1 MSTFDSDDRE
11 TMGYFLPEDSQL
23 RLTKLR
29 EYVEF
34 LSHIAQPR
42 TADVAQEWIPEIRV
56 GEVAICLELLAE
68 QMGLVLDDLSF
79 PAYRSESEAAAG
91 VDAKLE
97 AAEAMPGDAGGRYL
111 FGMTLEQVDTLN
123 QLIDMITA
131 HGDVVNAS
139 HDAELADHTL
149 SLLGHAIFN
158 DARAVREIIR
168 QVESQRLKAARGSQ
182 TGVGEERCV
191 YHAGRACLP
200 ADRVAHSAW
209 RLTGKKIGGKYSY
222 SRHSGHDDWR
232 HMTGGMMASP

>member
-23 RLTKLR
+23 RLQKLR
-29 EYVEF
+29 EYAEF

-42 TADVAQEWIPEIRV
+42 TPDVQQEWIPEIHV
-56 GEVAICLELLAE
+56 GQVAICLELLAE
-68 QMGLVLDDLSF
+68 QVGLVLNDLSF
-79 PAYRSESEAAAG
+79 PAYRSESDAAAMPD
-91 VDAKLE
+91 DA
-97 AAEAMPGDAGGRYL
+97 DGRYL
-111 FGMTLEQVDTLN
+111 FGITLEQVDTLN
-123 QLIDMITA
+123 QLIDMIVA
-131 HGDVVNAS
+131 HGDVVTAS

-149 SLLGHAIFN
+149 SLLGHAIFS

-182 TGVGEERCV
+182 TGVGEERGE

-232 HMTGGMMASP
+232 HMTDGMMASP